1 MERAKEKDSYGD
13 VICHL
18 IPECKRCPICR
29 REVDG
34 SEIEYVKNQFSKHPE
49 IEDKG
54 YII

>member
-13 VICHL
+13 VICHS